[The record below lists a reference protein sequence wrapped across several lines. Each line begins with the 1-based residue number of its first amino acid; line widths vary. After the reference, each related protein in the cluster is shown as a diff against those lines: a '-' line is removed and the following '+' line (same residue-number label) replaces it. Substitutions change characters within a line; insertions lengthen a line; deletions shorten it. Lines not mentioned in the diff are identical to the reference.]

1 MRQNLN
7 PIETIQGTLSKNE
20 IEKLSNQ
27 ISNGVKAG
35 IEEPLDLVV
44 KIEFLK
50 KALDMAKKSILSDCI
65 DEAYKFDKTGATI
78 RGVKIQV
85 KEAGVKYNYSNT
97 EIWNETNEE
106 IKQMTEVRKS
116 LEGRLKAIK
125 GKENIVDDNT
135 GEVIELNE
143 PIKTSTTTIAI
154 TFPK

>member
-1 MRQNLN
+1 
-7 PIETIQGTLSKNE
+7 
-20 IEKLSNQ
+20 
-27 ISNGVKAG
+27 
-35 IEEPLDLVV
+35 
-44 KIEFLK
+44 
-50 KALDMAKKSILSDCI
+50 MAKKSILSDCI

>member
-1 MRQNLN
+1 MNENLN